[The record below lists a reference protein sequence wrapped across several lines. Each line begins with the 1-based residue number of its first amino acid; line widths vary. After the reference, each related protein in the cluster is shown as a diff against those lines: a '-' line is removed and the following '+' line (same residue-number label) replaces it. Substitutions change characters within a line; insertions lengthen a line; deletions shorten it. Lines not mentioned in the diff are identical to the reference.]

1 MLRAYATAL
10 ALFCGVA
17 VGGTAGPAQ
26 AGNYTVLYAF
36 QGGSD
41 GANPRANLI
50 TVGGTLYGTT
60 FSGGGSANC
69 SSGCGTVFALNPT
82 TGAEQVVHAFQAGSD
97 GANPQAGLINVGGT
111 LYGTTAFG
119 GGSTS
124 CTVLGTGCGTVFAL
138 NPTTG
143 AETVVYVFRGSGS
156 DGAVP
161 YASLL
166 YFGGALYGTTFN
178 GGSTN
183 CFDGCGTVFALNP
196 TNGSESVVY
205 AFRGGGDGD
214 APYASMINLGNT
226 LYGTTFSGGG
236 SDEGTV
242 YSLNPTTG
250 AEKVLHAFQSLGDGI
265 NPYASLLNLG
275 GTLYGTTD
283 GGGSLKCRG
292 GCGAVFALNP
302 TNGSEKIVHYFLI
315 SNDGAR
321 PTASLINIGGT
332 LYGTASSGGI
342 TRYGTVFSLNPT
354 TGATTVVHCFQG
366 GSDGNTPAA
375 SLLNIGGTLYGTTS
389 YGGGT
394 GCGGL
399 GCGLVF
405 ALTP

>member
-1 MLRAYATAL
+1 MFRAYAIAL

-69 SSGCGTVFALNPT
+69 AGGCGTVFALNPT

-166 YFGGALYGTTFN
+166 
-178 GGSTN
+178 
-183 CFDGCGTVFALNP
+183 
-196 TNGSESVVY
+196 
-205 AFRGGGDGD
+205 
-214 APYASMINLGNT
+214 
-226 LYGTTFSGGG
+226 
-236 SDEGTV
+236 
-242 YSLNPTTG
+242 
-250 AEKVLHAFQSLGDGI
+250 
-265 NPYASLLNLG
+265 NLG

-302 TNGSEKIVHYFLI
+302 TNGSEKIVHYFLV

-321 PTASLINIGGT
+321 PTGGLIN
-332 LYGTASSGGI
+332 
-342 TRYGTVFSLNPT
+342 V
-354 TGATTVVHCFQG
+354 
-366 GSDGNTPAA
+366 
-375 SLLNIGGTLYGTTS
+375 GGTLYGTTS

>member
-1 MLRAYATAL
+1 MIRTHLIAV

-17 VGGTAGPAQ
+17 VAGTAAPAQ

-69 SSGCGTVFALNPT
+69 AGGCGTVFALNPT

-97 GANPQAGLINVGGT
+97 GANPQAGLVNVGGT

-119 GGSTS
+119 GGFTS

-143 AETVVYVFRGSGS
+143 AETVVYVFRGAG

-161 YASLL
+161 YASLI
-166 YFGGALYGTTFN
+166 YVGGALYGTTFN

-196 TNGSESVVY
+196 TTGSESVVY
-205 AFRGGGDGD
+205 TFRGGGDGD
-214 APYASMINLGNT
+214 APYASLINLGNT

-236 SDEGTV
+236 SDDGTV
-242 YSLNPTTG
+242 FSLNPTTG
-250 AEKVLHAFQSLGDGI
+250 AEKVLHSFQSLGDGI
-265 NPYASLLNLG
+265 NPYASVLNLG

-302 TNGSEKIVHYFLI
+302 TTGSEKIVHYFLV

-321 PTASLINIGGT
+321 PTGGLIN
-332 LYGTASSGGI
+332 
-342 TRYGTVFSLNPT
+342 V
-354 TGATTVVHCFQG
+354 
-366 GSDGNTPAA
+366 
-375 SLLNIGGTLYGTTS
+375 GGTLYGTTS